1 VGVATRAPTEGPP
14 GTTCPGCDAP
24 ARPGARACARCGY
37 RFFED
42 GGPADHLPRPDR
54 TALTL
59 AAAAALLV
67 VAVIA
72 ATVLLTGGGDNE
84 DTAGAAE
91 TTHLTILSQK
101 PLHRLALERVLEAR
115 YLPVPDDDEA
125 DVTCSRRIPEPA
137 HSVRR
142 CRVHYPGGSER
153 RIAVL
158 TNARGAEV
166 LSKP

>member
-1 VGVATRAPTEGPP
+1 VGVARRAPTEEPP

-24 ARPGARACARCGY
+24 APPGARECARCGY

-54 TALTL
+54 ATVALG
-59 AAAAALLV
+59 AAAAAV
-67 VAVIA
+67 VIAVIA
-72 ATVLLTGGGDNE
+72 VTVLLTGGGGGD
-84 DTAGAAE
+84 DTAAADA
-91 TTHLTILSQK
+91 TVHLTVLSEK
-101 PLHRLALERVLEAR
+101 PLGRLALERVLEAR

-125 DVTCSRRIPEPA
+125 DVTCSARIPQPA

-142 CRVHYPGGSER
+142 CRVHYPGGAER

-166 LSKP
+166 LTKP

>member
-1 VGVATRAPTEGPP
+1 VVRAPA
-14 GTTCPGCDAP
+14 TTCPSCDAP
-24 ARPGARACARCGY
+24 APAGARSCPRCGY

-42 GGPADHLPRPDR
+42 GGPAEHLPRPDR
-54 TALTL
+54 ATVTVGAGVALF
-59 AAAAALLV
+59 AALI
-67 VAVIA
+67 VAVV
-72 ATVLLTGGGDNE
+72 VLLGGGDGSDE
-84 DTAGAAE
+84 TASATPPE
-91 TTHLTILSQK
+91 HLTILSQH
-101 PLHRLALERVLEAR
+101 PLSRLRLERLLEER

-125 DVTCSRRIPEPA
+125 DVSCSGRIPKPA

-142 CRVHYPGGSER
+142 CSVHYPGGAER

>member
-1 VGVATRAPTEGPP
+1 MTD
-14 GTTCPGCDAP
+14 TTCPSCDAP
-24 ARPGARACARCGY
+24 VPARAGTCARCGY

-42 GGPADHLPRPDR
+42 GGAADHLPRPGR
-54 TALTL
+54 KAL
-59 AAAAALLV
+59 AIGAAALVL
-67 VAVIA
+67 VIA
-72 ATVLLTGGGDNE
+72 ATGVSVLVSGGGGGA
-84 DTAGAAE
+84 DTAGAAPAS
-91 TTHLTILSQK
+91 HLTVLSGT
-101 PLHRLALERVLEAR
+101 PLHRRALERVLEER

-125 DVTCSRRIPEPA
+125 DVTCSTRIPKPA

-142 CRVHYPGGSER
+142 CLVHYPGGSER

>member
-1 VGVATRAPTEGPP
+1 MTD
-14 GTTCPGCDAP
+14 TTCPSCDAP
-24 ARPGARACARCGY
+24 APARARACARCGY

-54 TALTL
+54 TTVALG
-59 AAAAALLV
+59 AAAAALV
-67 VAVIA
+67 IAVIA
-72 ATVLLTGGGDNE
+72 MTVLLTGGQGGD
-84 DTAGAAE
+84 DTAAADA
-91 TTHLTILSQK
+91 TVHLTVLSQT
-101 PLHRLALERVLEAR
+101 PLRRRALERVLEDR
-115 YLPVPDDDEA
+115 YLPIPDDDEA
-125 DVTCSRRIPEPA
+125 DVTCSARIPEPA

-142 CRVHYPGGSER
+142 CRVHYPGGAER

>member
-1 VGVATRAPTEGPP
+1 MTD
-14 GTTCPGCDAP
+14 TTCPSCDAP
-24 ARPGARACARCGY
+24 APARARACARCGY

-59 AAAAALLV
+59 GAAATVLAVAAIA
-67 VAVIA
+67 VA
-72 ATVLLTGGGDNE
+72 VLLTGGGGGD
-84 DTAGAAE
+84 DTADVAAAA
-91 TTHLTILSQK
+91 TTHLTILSK
-101 PLHRLALERVLEAR
+101 DPLSRRALERLLEER

-142 CRVHYPGGSER
+142 CRVHYPGGAER
-153 RIAVL
+153 RIGVL

-166 LSKP
+166 LSRP

>member
-1 VGVATRAPTEGPP
+1 MTDTA
-14 GTTCPGCDAP
+14 CPSCDAP
-24 ARPGARACARCGY
+24 APARARACPRCGY

-59 AAAAALLV
+59 GAAATALV

-72 ATVLLTGGGDNE
+72 AALVLTGGGNASD
-84 DTAGAAE
+84 DTARGASASS
-91 TTHLTILSQK
+91 HLTILSQQ
-101 PLHRLALERVLEAR
+101 PLSRRPLERVLEER
-115 YLPVPDDDEA
+115 YLPIPDDDEA
-125 DVTCSRRIPEPA
+125 DVTCSGRIPKPA

-142 CRVHYPGGSER
+142 CRVHYPGGTER
-153 RIAVL
+153 RIAVI